1 MKRSEFIQ
9 KLGTVFMP
17 MTVQMQRLFG
27 LTAYLPAILP
37 ETKSE
42 GMPDEI
48 ALVFYQTQGAYHEAK
63 RCVGGRSYS
72 DLHQLVFDMKASKST
87 FPELFTGEVQPDK
100 AYHLFPKSVDWQ
112 IGSAR
117 LYAGTRRS
125 KVSEASFR
133 KKLGQVAGELQKAPG
148 NLDAVIFCAAKD
160 WLIWWEHSSESTPE
174 PNTRFNEIAVEVFS
188 PVARRVQ
195 VPGNLLRPYSGL
207 TLNAGGD
214 FLNTQFQRV

>member
-1 MKRSEFIQ
+1 MK
-9 KLGTVFMP
+9 V
-17 MTVQMQRLFG
+17 
-27 LTAYLPAILP
+27 
-37 ETKSE
+37 
-42 GMPDEI
+42 
-48 ALVFYQTQGAYHEAK
+48 
-63 RCVGGRSYS
+63 
-72 DLHQLVFDMKASKST
+72 SKST
-87 FPELFTGEVQPDK
+87 FPELFTGELQPDK

-125 KVSEASFR
+125 KVSEASFQ
-133 KKLGQVAGELQKAPG
+133 KKLGQAAGELQKAPG
-148 NLDAVIFCAAKD
+148 NLDAVIFCVAKD
-160 WLIWWEHSSESTPE
+160 WLIWWEHSSESSPE